1 MWDGCRDLSDI
12 VGLSA
17 QVNVRKQ
24 AFFVRNH
31 CSEAPQNRRQFVN
44 CLPSPSPGPRSGDRQ
59 FDDLLRPLRKG
70 TMKCAFA
77 LGVSMTALMA
87 ALAVPSS
94 PAQAFELFGLHLWG
108 EKAEATQQVPDPI
121 AYSVRL
127 DMPETETETG
137 TKDLRKDLE
146 ATSTLFTRSEE
157 LPSGEA
163 GLISRSLSDLDR
175 LVARLYAHGL
185 YGGVVDITLNG
196 RPLQQALETGDIPGG
211 QPVETV
217 ITVSPGPEFTFGQ
230 IAIKGDLPP
239 EDAAEEPSFGLV
251 PGEQAASTRILS
263 AEQKMALALKKQGY
277 PKAEVSGRDIVAD
290 HATKKL
296 DVTLTVATGPRA
308 RFGAVTV
315 KGTEVTEPDFVISQA
330 MIPVGET
337 YSPQALESARKRL
350 NELGIFSSIQ
360 LVEGEVDPVTGDMP
374 VTIEVTE
381 RKRHVIGAG
390 TSWSSTEGFGVEAY
404 WRRRNL
410 FGRGELLSIEGSA
423 GQIGNASATDMEYAA
438 RIALEKP
445 GVFGPLTKFTTSLG
459 AKQEVPDAYKSRS
472 VTLDG
477 YLSRT
482 FTDTLTGRA
491 GGEIFFADEE
501 DAYGKDKYLLV
512 GLPADLTFDNRDDK
526 LDPSK
531 GIYAAL
537 AVEPAYDTLQS
548 HAMFFVK
555 GTASSYVALDEAKRF
570 ILAGRVSAGSIIA
583 PSVDDVPASRRM
595 IAGGGGSIRGYAY
608 RNVGPR
614 LNGTV
619 TGGRSLLEASG
630 ELRVKITETLG
641 VVAFVDAGNA
651 YSDSIPD
658 FSEPLKIGTGIGLR
672 YYTPI
677 GPLRVDLA
685 MPLDP
690 EKDDPDY
697 ALYVG
702 LSQAF

>member
-1 MWDGCRDLSDI
+1 MT
-12 VGLSA
+12 
-17 QVNVRKQ
+17 
-24 AFFVRNH
+24 
-31 CSEAPQNRRQFVN
+31 
-44 CLPSPSPGPRSGDRQ
+44 CLPSFLRGPQPGASDRKPP
-59 FDDLLRPLRKG
+59 FRTLRKG
-70 TMKCAFA
+70 TVHYCLLLGTSLCALSGGMLF
-77 LGVSMTALMA
+77 
-87 ALAVPSS
+87 
-94 PAQAFELFGLHLWG
+94 PAPASAFELFGYHLFG
-108 EKAEATQQVPDPI
+108 EKAETAEQVPDPI
-121 AYSVRL
+121 AYTVRL
-127 DMPETETETG
+127 DLTG
-137 TKDLRKDLE
+137 PANGDLRKDLE
-146 ATSTLFTRSEE
+146 ATSTLFTRQDQP
-157 LPSGEA
+157 PSGEA

-175 LVARLYAHGL
+175 LVARLYASGR

-196 RPLQQALETGDIPGG
+196 TSLQKALETGDIPGG
-211 QPVETV
+211 RPVETV
-217 ITVSPGPEFTFGQ
+217 IRVSPGPEFTFGEIDIQ
-230 IAIKGDLPP
+230 GSVPSVDG
-239 EDAAEEPSFGLV
+239 EDDPSFGLV
-251 PGEQAASTRILS
+251 PGEQAGSVKILS
-263 AEQKMALALKKQGY
+263 AEQKMALALKRRGY
-277 PKAEVSGRDIVAD
+277 PKAEVSNREIVAD

-296 DVTLTVATGPRA
+296 DVTLTVSPGPYA
-308 RFGAVTV
+308 RFGTVSV
-315 KGTEVTEPDFVISQA
+315 KGTEVTEPDFVVSQA
-330 MIPVGET
+330 MIPRGEA
-337 YSPQALESARKRL
+337 YSPAVMENARKRL

-360 LVEGEVDPVTGDMP
+360 LIEGDVDPVTGEMP

-381 RKRHVIGAG
+381 RKRHIIGAG
-390 TSWSSTEGFGVEAY
+390 ATWSSSEGFGVEAY

-410 FGRGELLSIEGSA
+410 FGRGELLSVEGSV
-423 GQIGNASATDMEYAA
+423 GRIGNAGADDMEYAA
-438 RIALEKP
+438 KIALEKP

-482 FTDTLTGRA
+482 FGDTLTGRV
-491 GGEIFFADEE
+491 GGEVFYADEE
-501 DAYGKDKYLLV
+501 DAFGSDKYLLA
-512 GLPADLTFDNRDDK
+512 GIPADLTFDNRDDK

-537 AVEPAYDTLQS
+537 ALEPAYDTLQS
-548 HAMFFVK
+548 HAMVFVK
-555 GTASSYVALDEAKRF
+555 GTASSYVALDDAKRF
-570 ILAGRVSAGSIIA
+570 ILAGRISAGSIFA
-583 PSVDDVPASRRM
+583 SAVDDIPASRRM

-614 LNGTV
+614 LNGKV
-619 TGGRSLLEASG
+619 TGGRSLLEMSG
-630 ELRVKITETLG
+630 ELRVKITDTLG

-658 FSEPLKIGTGIGLR
+658 FSEPLKIGTGFGLR